1 MEDRLDHLFQEWHL
15 LGGGVLLACVRPLP
29 TRSAEEVIAES
40 TACCRASG
48 RLTWVVLD
56 WLVHHIKAIDVD
68 ALLSHTLKQGDSAVL
83 GLLADAA
90 NQHRPN
96 TKFVDIMKNCM
107 PAPELMP
114 FFFRVAK
121 SPLATQLA
129 QENSI
134 EIFRRWNYLCSELR
148 FLDDEVGTADTNN

>member
-1 MEDRLDHLFQEWHL
+1 
-15 LGGGVLLACVRPLP
+15 VLLARVRPLSARP
-29 TRSAEEVIAES
+29 AEEIIAES
-40 TACCRASG
+40 TAFCRASG

-56 WLVHHIKAIDVD
+56 WLVHHIDAIDIR
-68 ALLSHTLKQGDSAVL
+68 ALLRHTFRQGDSSVL

-90 NQHRPN
+90 NLHRPN
-96 TKFVDIMKNCM
+96 PKFVDIIKNCG
-107 PAPELMP
+107 PAPEVTP

-148 FLDDEVGTADTNN
+148 FLDNEVGTADPNN